1 MNWSDNIN
9 KRRLWHYVNKKINHL
24 INHAHVLSVISIL
37 FEEMLKDLKSG
48 KEIKI
53 KNLGTLI
60 LQETKPRK
68 YHDVRFHQVMQSES
82 HRILRF
88 KLAVPIRKKLK
99 KLLDIDKTFPQGLLK

>member
-9 KRRLWHYVNKKINHL
+9 KRRFWRFVNKKINHL

-37 FEEMLKDLKSG
+37 FEEMVTDLLNG

-53 KNLGTLI
+53 HNFGTLS
-60 LQETKPRK
+60 LQETKSRQ
-68 YHDVRFHQVMQSES
+68 YHDVRYKRVMQSAP

-88 KLAVPIRKKLK
+88 KLAPQIRKKLRG
-99 KLLDIDKTFPQGLLK
+99 LLDIDKTFKDD